1 MNLRVFIVCLS
12 TLFIHTKAF
21 ADYNSNIRGELE
33 GVYVYTDHDA
43 IYFRFKT
50 QPTSHETCKAT
61 YFVISGSVPQDRR
74 DQLLSRL
81 MLALASKEQVNIG
94 YDSQGNCANGY
105 IRVHR
110 VG

>member
-1 MNLRVFIVCLS
+1 MKIREFIVCLLI
-12 TLFIHTKAF
+12 LFINTKAF
-21 ADYNSNIRGELE
+21 AGYNSNIRGELE

-43 IYFRFKT
+43 IYFRFKN
-50 QPTSHETCKAT
+50 QPTSHPSCKST
-61 YFVISGSVPQDRR
+61 YFVISGSVPQERR

-81 MLALASKEQVNIG
+81 MLALASKELVNIG
-94 YDSQGNCANGY
+94 YDSQGNCASGY